1 MSSTKIIESGQ
12 RKEESPYMKSKKAK
26 RNPSQSLAARLK
38 GVASAKERAKLLRK
52 KRKQTRQVLV
62 TPAKAQAQS
71 KPAKEKK
78 QVEGKFKNTNP
89 RRGGKARRGSKGGK
103 GGKGRKGVKLQ
114 GLT

>member
-62 TPAKAQAQS
+62 TPAKAQARS
-71 KPAKEKK
+71 KPVKEKK
-78 QVEGKFKNTNP
+78 QVEGKPKTQI
-89 RRGGKARRGSKGGK
+89 REEEGKLEEEAKVAK
-103 GGKGRKGVKLQ
+103 EGRVAKA
-114 GLT
+114 